1 MKIQS
6 LQNNNITV
14 LFSAPL
20 NHLLISQ
27 DKLSKIFDTSDPQQ
41 NIRNFV
47 EAPGLKLMI
56 FPTQK
61 KDIAFEPAR
70 LVVSDKSGVD
80 IEKSA
85 LINDFRKVFNSDAID
100 PTKVAAYGFNYDVL
114 VEMDRGSL
122 GDIVGQKLS
131 NLPNV
136 KNGGAMVSFEKEG
149 INYVLEIKPAKDKIF
164 LAHLNAHISSNKIP
178 DDLIL
183 RSELASNF
191 KIFIDILKTI

>member
-1 MKIQS
+1 MKIQE
-6 LQNNNITV
+6 LKNLNITL

-27 DKLSKIFDTSDPQQ
+27 DKLSKIFDTSDPQEKIQ
-41 NIRNFV
+41 NFV

-56 FPTQK
+56 FPK
-61 KDIAFEPAR
+61 KDIVFEPAR
-70 LVVSDKSGVD
+70 LIVSDKSGID

-85 LINDFRKVFNSDAID
+85 LIDDFRKIFNSDSID
-100 PTKVAAYGFNYDVL
+100 STKVSAYGFNYDVL
-114 VEMDRGSL
+114 VEMDDNGKLS
-122 GDIVGQKLS
+122 DIVGSKLS
-131 NLPNV
+131 VLANI

-178 DDLIL
+178 SDPTLK
-183 RSELASNF
+183 RELAFNF
-191 KIFIDILKTI
+191 NTFIDILKTI